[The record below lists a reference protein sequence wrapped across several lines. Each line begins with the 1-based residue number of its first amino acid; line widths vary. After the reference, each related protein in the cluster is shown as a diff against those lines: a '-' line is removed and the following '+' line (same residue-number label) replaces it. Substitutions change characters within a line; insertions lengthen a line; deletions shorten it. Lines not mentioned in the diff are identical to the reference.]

1 MIGHRRTFS
10 SQVKN
15 RGFTIVE
22 LLIVI
27 VVIAILAAIVIMAYT
42 GIQNKAHAAA
52 AQAASNSIAKLL
64 TNSYTTNGIYP
75 SDLSTI
81 NNGNPMPST
90 DGSTYTYHPGS
101 GNSSYCVTVTN
112 GSNSYKVTD
121 TATQPV
127 AGGCPG
133 DGVNGVAPI
142 TNYAADPDATAVGN
156 FGQSGG
162 GPAPSTASIATDQ
175 VHHGTTALKR
185 TITGTGSSGT
195 SAAVRIPTHEL
206 KVLAGTTMSWS
217 FWVYS
222 TRAGNISPYADGTK
236 VSDGTYAGC
245 GSAAVSVPANT
256 WQKVTASCTPAIDM
270 YPTQAGGYNLAV
282 QAGDYVWF
290 DEYMVAAGN
299 SLPNYA
305 DGNTASWLWN
315 GSANNSSST
324 GPAQ

>member
-1 MIGHRRTFS
+1 MAGHSNNKISLSRA
-10 SQVKN
+10 

-42 GIQNKAHAAA
+42 GVQNKAHAAA
-52 AQAASNSIAKLL
+52 AQSASHSVATMLASN
-64 TNSYTTNGIYP
+64 YVTNGTYP
-75 SDLSTI
+75 ADLSTI
-81 NNGNPMPST
+81 NNGNPLPTT
-90 DGSTYTYHPGS
+90 DGSTYTYHPGA
-101 GNSSYCVTVTN
+101 GNASYCVTVTN
-112 GSNSYKVTD
+112 GNSSYKVTD
-121 TATQPV
+121 TATQPT

-133 DGVNGVAPI
+133 DGVNGAAAI

-156 FGQSGG
+156 FGQSGAS
-162 GPAPSTASIATDQ
+162 PAPSTASIATDQ

-185 TITGTGSSGT
+185 TITGTGASGT
-195 SAAVRIPTHEL
+195 SAAVKIPTHEL
-206 KVLAGTTMSWS
+206 KILAGTTMSWS

-222 TRAGNISPYADGTK
+222 TRAGTISPYSDGSK

-245 GSAAVSVPANT
+245 GSATVNVPANT

-270 YPTQAGGYNLAV
+270 YPTQVGGYNLAV

-290 DEYMVAAGN
+290 DEYMVAAGG

-305 DGNTASWLWN
+305 DGNTASWVWSGTPN
-315 GSANNSSST
+315 GSSST

>member
-1 MIGHRRTFS
+1 MAGQHKTKIV
-10 SQVKN
+10 QNKQ

-27 VVIAILAAIVIMAYT
+27 VVIAILAAIVIVAYQ
-42 GIQNKAHAAA
+42 GISARANASA
-52 AQAASNSIAKLL
+52 AQSSASDLAKLL
-64 TNSYTTNGIYP
+64 SLSNTNNGTYP
-75 SDLSTI
+75 NDLSTV
-81 NNGNPMPST
+81 NNGKPMPS
-90 DGSTYTYHPGS
+90 GSTSYSYHPGTGNTS
-101 GNSSYCVTVTN
+101 YCATVTTGNSSYEI
-112 GSNSYKVTD
+112 TD
-121 TATQPV
+121 TATTPV

-133 DGVNGVAPI
+133 DGVGGVAAI

-185 TITGTGSSGT
+185 TITGTGTSGT
-195 SAAVRIPTHEL
+195 SAEVRISTHEL
-206 KVLAGTTMSWS
+206 KILAGTTMSWS

-236 VSDGTYAGC
+236 VSDGTYTGC

-256 WQKVTASCTPAIDM
+256 WQKVTAACTPGIDM
-270 YPTQAGGYNLAV
+270 YPTEVGGYNLAV

-290 DEYMVAAGN
+290 DEYMVATGS

-305 DGNTASWLWN
+305 DGNTASWIWN
-315 GSANNSSST
+315 GTANNSTST
-324 GPAQ
+324 GPPQ